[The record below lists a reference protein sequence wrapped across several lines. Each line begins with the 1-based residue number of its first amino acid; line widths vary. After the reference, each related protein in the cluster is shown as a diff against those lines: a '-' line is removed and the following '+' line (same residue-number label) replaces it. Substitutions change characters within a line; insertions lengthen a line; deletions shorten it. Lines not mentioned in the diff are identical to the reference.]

1 VQPNRSTRLLT
12 HHCLKGIL
20 IMPLTR
26 SARVVVFASTVF
38 AVISCGRAPISTRA
52 TPDSTRMILDRLAF
66 GRDIPTGGTVS
77 DSAWL
82 VFLEQVVTPRFP
94 NGFGVVRTE
103 GQWRYADGRIQR
115 EAGFFL
121 ELYHA
126 PGAPPDSTFEAI
138 AREYLRRLT
147 QEAVSRTRS
156 PVQQWM
162 YWSVKPH

>member
-1 VQPNRSTRLLT
+1 VRMPFNR
-12 HHCLKGIL
+12 
-20 IMPLTR
+20 
-26 SARVVVFASTVF
+26 ARVLIAASIVFAAASCTQTIPST
-38 AVISCGRAPISTRA
+38 SPAPGSTQ
-52 TPDSTRMILDRLAF
+52 SVLDRMSF

-82 VFLEQVVTPRFP
+82 AFLDQVVTPRFP
-94 NGFGVVRTE
+94 GGFTVLRGE

-115 EAGFFL
+115 EAGFIL

-126 PGAPPDSTFEAI
+126 PGSPADSTFEAI
-138 AREYLRRLT
+138 AREYIRRFN
-147 QEAVSRTRS
+147 QEAVARIRM

>member
-1 VQPNRSTRLLT
+1 MIPSRPARALL
-12 HHCLKGIL
+12 
-20 IMPLTR
+20 MA
-26 SARVVVFASTVF
+26 SAVLALAGCS
-38 AVISCGRAPISTRA
+38 RAMTSA
-52 TPDSTRMILDRLAF
+52 TSESGPSRMIIDRLSF
-66 GRDIPTGGTVS
+66 GRDIPTGGTVT

-82 VFLEQVVTPRFP
+82 VFLDQVVTPRFP
-94 NGFGVVRTE
+94 DGFGVLRTE

-115 EAGFFL
+115 EEGFAL

-138 AREYLRRLT
+138 AREYMRRFN
-147 QEAVSRTRS
+147 QEAVARSRI

>member
-1 VQPNRSTRLLT
+1 MMTSR
-12 HHCLKGIL
+12 G
-20 IMPLTR
+20 
-26 SARVVVFASTVF
+26 AAVVLFASATFV
-38 AVISCGRAPISTRA
+38 AASCARIPVPARPAPSSNMVI
-52 TPDSTRMILDRLAF
+52 DRLSF

-82 VFLEQVVTPRFP
+82 SFLDEVVTPRFP
-94 NGFGVVRTE
+94 DGFSVLRGE

-115 EAGFFL
+115 EAGFLL

-126 PGAPPDSTFEAI
+126 PGVPADSTFEAI
-138 AREYLRRLT
+138 AMEYIRRFH
-147 QEAVSRTRS
+147 QEAVARTRI

>member
-1 VQPNRSTRLLT
+1 MIPLGRSKRVLL
-12 HHCLKGIL
+12 L
-20 IMPLTR
+20 
-26 SARVVVFASTVF
+26 AATVF
-38 AVISCGRAPISTRA
+38 AAGCSRAPVST
-52 TPDSTRMILDRLAF
+52 PPSPGPEQMIIDRLSF

-82 VFLEQVVTPRFP
+82 RFLDEVVTPRFP
-94 NGFGVVRTE
+94 GGFGVTRTE

-115 EAGFFL
+115 EEGFHL

-126 PGAPPDSTFEAI
+126 PGSPPDSTFEAI
-138 AREYLRRLT
+138 AREYIRRFN
-147 QEAVSRTRS
+147 QEAVARTRI